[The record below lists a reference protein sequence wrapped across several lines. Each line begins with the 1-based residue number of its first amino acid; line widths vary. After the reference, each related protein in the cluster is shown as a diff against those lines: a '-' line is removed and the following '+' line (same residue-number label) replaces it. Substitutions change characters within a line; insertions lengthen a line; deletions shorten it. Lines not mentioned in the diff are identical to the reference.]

1 MARKWT
7 IEIITSILL
16 IVWIYTGISKLFEGF
31 DFRYQISKQVFL
43 KPFSTF
49 LSYAV
54 PILELAIAVALIFG
68 KTRLWGLWASF
79 ILMTTFTLYVALV
92 LSFSKSLPCTC
103 GGIMAKLNWTQHLAI
118 NITLTVV
125 ALIGILLQKQLL
137 RFQSTSQVLKST

>member
-7 IEIITSILL
+7 IEIITAILL